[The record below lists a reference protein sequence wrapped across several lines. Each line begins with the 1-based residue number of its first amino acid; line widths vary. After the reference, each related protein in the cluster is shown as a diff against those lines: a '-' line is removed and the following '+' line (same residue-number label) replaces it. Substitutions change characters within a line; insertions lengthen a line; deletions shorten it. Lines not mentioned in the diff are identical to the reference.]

1 MLKNYIKIA
10 FRNLV
15 KNKLY
20 TGINLFGLSVGL
32 GVSILIFLFIQY
44 ENSFD
49 EFHKNG
55 DRIGRVLWIDEDEG
69 NLLNKSA
76 STPTAV
82 PYALKENFDE
92 ILGTSHFIDSENLT
106 KIEGGQ
112 SALLQSASLVGEDF
126 LKMFS
131 FPILKGDAN
140 PIAEKNSIAITESTA
155 RKYFGDSED
164 ALGKNLLIQLG
175 AKYEPYTVRAIL
187 EDPPKRSSIQFEILL
202 SDKNMSAFIEER
214 LLESWDVT
222 YGESY
227 VCVSAGNTLADL
239 EEKMPSF
246 LKSAIGEEEFEE
258 EYHDLDFQPI
268 ESVHLN
274 PDITGGILATTDPQL
289 LWILFSVSIMIILI
303 ACINFTTM
311 AIGRSATRAKEV
323 GVRKT
328 MGAGYKQ
335 LFGQFMTESFI
346 ITTFSTLLGV
356 LIAQLLLPV
365 FNNLF
370 EKSLVIAFQ
379 PIQIIIICGLMLLI
393 TFIAG
398 AYPAL
403 FLSNLRPIQ
412 VLKGNLQL
420 NFGKQNLRKG
430 LVGLQFFI
438 SLFLIACTLIMYKQM
453 QQINQYDLGFTKDNI
468 IEVQIPAVPS
478 ENIVTV
484 LKDSFKKGERFKLA
498 IKRRKEVENAGL
510 AISTYGNNS
519 WWNAGF
525 ADNEGNI
532 FYYRLNFIDS
542 HYAEVLGLQFAQG
555 RNLSEKFP
563 SDSSAFIINEAF
575 VNAAKMQDPLQ
586 EQVGP
591 AGKYNNH
598 RIVGVVKDFHHAS
611 LYSKIEPVMLT
622 MNPKLAL
629 SGINSLSIPGDLSPT
644 LLVKSSSDDFQT
656 LINVLKEEWAQL
668 YPSEPFEYS
677 FFDESIQKQYVADQR
692 LGKLVGISAII
703 AVLIAAMG
711 LFALASLSI
720 TGRMKEIGI
729 RKVMG
734 ASAYNISYMF
744 NKEFLK
750 ITLIGIVLAMPF
762 SYWLMNKWLEQ
773 FEIRSTPGA
782 GVFIATIMIGVLFT
796 IFIVSFQTIK
806 ASLMNPVKSLKEE

>member
-1 MLKNYIKIA
+1 MWKNYLKIA
-10 FRNLV
+10 FRNLI

-32 GVSILIFLFIQY
+32 GVSILILLFIQY

-49 EFHKNG
+49 QFHENEE
-55 DRIGRVLWIDEDEG
+55 RIGRVLWVGEDEDG
-69 NLLNKSA
+69 TLSQTASA
-76 STPTAV
+76 PMAV
-82 PYALKENFDE
+82 PHALKENFE
-92 ILGTSHFIDSENLT
+92 EVLGTTHFVDTENLT
-106 KIEGGQ
+106 KIEGGET
-112 SALLQSASLVGEDF
+112 ALLQSASIVGEDF
-126 LKMFS
+126 LKIFS
-131 FPILKGDAN
+131 FPIIKGDPN
-140 PIAEKNSIAITESTA
+140 PIAGKNTIAITASTA
-155 RKYFGDSED
+155 TKYFGKEE
-164 ALGKNLLIQLG
+164 AIGKILLIQLG
-175 AKYEPYTVRAIL
+175 PEYQPYKVRDIL
-187 EDPPKRSSIQFEILL
+187 KDPPKKSSIQFEILMSEQNL
-202 SDKNMSAFIEER
+202 SAFIEER
-214 LLESWDVT
+214 QLENWEIT

-227 VCVSAGNTLADL
+227 VSMKEGYTLASL
-239 EEKMPSF
+239 EEKVPS
-246 LKSAIGEEEFEE
+246 LIKSAIGQEDFEE
-258 EYHDLDFQPI
+258 EYYDLDFQPI

-274 PDITGGILATTDPQL
+274 PEVTGGILETTDPQL
-289 LWILFSVSIMIILI
+289 LWILFSVSIMILLI

-328 MGAGYKQ
+328 MGAAYKQ

-346 ITTFSTLLGV
+346 ITILSTLLGV
-356 LIAQLLLPV
+356 LLAQLLLPV
-365 FNNLF
+365 FNSLF
-370 EKSLVIAFQ
+370 EKSLVIAFE
-379 PIQIIIICGLMLLI
+379 PVQILIVCALMLLI

-412 VLKGNLQL
+412 VLKGNLQM

-468 IEVQIPAVPS
+468 IEVKIPPVPS
-478 ENIVTV
+478 ENFITA
-484 LKDSFKKGERFKLA
+484 LENSFKKGERFKLA

-525 ADNEGNI
+525 ADSDGNM
-532 FYYRLNFIDS
+532 FYYRLNFIDT
-542 HYAEVLGLQFAQG
+542 HYAEVLGLQFEQG

-575 VNAAKMQDPLQ
+575 VHASKMENPLQ
-586 EQVGP
+586 DQVGP
-591 AGKYNNH
+591 AGKYNDH
-598 RIVGVVKDFHHAS
+598 RIIGVVKDFHHAS
-611 LYSKIEPVMLT
+611 LYSKIEPVMMT
-622 MNPKLAL
+622 MNPELAL
-629 SGINSLSIPGDLSPT
+629 SGINSLNIPGSLGPT

-656 LINVLKEEWAQL
+656 LISVLKEEWTQL

-677 FFDESIQKQYVADQR
+677 FFDESIQKQYQADER
-692 LGKLVGISAII
+692 LGKLVGLSAII
-703 AVLIAAMG
+703 AVIIAALG

-734 ASAYNISYMF
+734 ASAYNISLMF

-750 ITLIGIVLAMPF
+750 ITLIGIILAMPF

-773 FEIRSTPGA
+773 FEIKSTPGA
-782 GVFIATIMIGVLFT
+782 GIFIITVTIGVFFT
-796 IFIVSFQTIK
+796 IFIVSLQTVK